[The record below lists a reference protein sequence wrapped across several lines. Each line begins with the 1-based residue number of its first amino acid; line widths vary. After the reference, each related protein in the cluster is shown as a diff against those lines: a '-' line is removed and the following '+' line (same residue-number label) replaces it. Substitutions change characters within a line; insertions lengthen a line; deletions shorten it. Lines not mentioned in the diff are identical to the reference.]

1 MGSHDAS
8 IIDERRWGALR
19 LYPEEFGRNSPMP
32 EIAVQID
39 PRDNVLVALAPLK
52 AGTIAHYGHPPG
64 ADSCLVTQ
72 DVPAK
77 HKMALADFYPGDLIR
92 MYGMVVGEVTQPIAR
107 GGLISTRN
115 VRHRADPYTA
125 KRNPVTFALPDA
137 AAWNERTFM
146 GIHRADGQVGTRNY
160 WVVLP
165 LVFCENRNVDRLREA
180 LEEELGY
187 GSTQNSYR
195 QYVRQLVDKREKA
208 TDRGSSAVPAD
219 EAHRMRREADRVFPN
234 LDGIR
239 FLTHQ
244 GGCGGTRQD
253 AQALCGLLAGYIH
266 HPNVAG
272 ATVLSLGCQNAQAS
286 MLMDELRARDPE
298 MRKPVLV
305 FDQQKS
311 GRESTLMSRALDETF
326 AALEQANK
334 VQRAPAPLS
343 ALTVGLKCGGSDGF
357 SGISANPALG
367 YLSDLLGE
375 VGSRTLLS
383 EFPELHGVE
392 QELINRCATDE
403 LAQRFYDLMQAY
415 SARAKAVHSGF
426 EMNPSPGNIEDGL
439 ITDAI
444 KSAGAARK
452 GGVGPVRDVLD
463 FPQYA
468 TTPGLTLL
476 CTPGNDVECVTAQ
489 AGSGANLVLF
499 TTGLGTPTGNPV
511 APVVKISTNT
521 ALAERMGDIIDF
533 DAGGIVTGASNIPEC
548 AAQLLELCIQVAS
561 GKRFTKAELLGQND
575 FIPWKRGVS
584 L

>member
-1 MGSHDAS
+1 
-8 IIDERRWGALR
+8 
-19 LYPEEFGRNSPMP
+19 MP
-32 EIAVQID
+32 ETVLQID
-39 PRDNVLVALAPLK
+39 PRDNVLVALARLE
-52 AGTIAHYGHPPG
+52 AGAVVGF
-64 ADSCLVTQ
+64 AQASCTVAEPI
-72 DVPAK
+72 PAK
-77 HKMALADFYPGDLIR
+77 HKLALVDLKPGDLIL
-92 MYGMVVGEVTQPIAR
+92 MYGMVVGEATAPIPR

-115 VRHRADPYTA
+115 VRHRTGGYSAQ
-125 KRNPVTFALPDA
+125 RHPVTFALPDA
-137 AAWNERTFM
+137 SPWAGRTFM
-146 GIHRADGQVGTRNY
+146 GYHRADGQVGTRNY
-160 WVVLP
+160 WIVLP
-165 LVFCENRNVDRLREA
+165 LVFCENRNVERMKEA

-187 GSTQNSYR
+187 GSSRNSYR
-195 QYVRQLVDKREKA
+195 PMVRQLVERQAAGNGTA
-208 TDRGSSAVPAD
+208 TPDPAH
-219 EAHRMRREADRVFPN
+219 ARADRIFPN
-234 LDGIR
+234 IDGIR

-272 ATVLSLGCQNAQAS
+272 ATVLSLGCQNAQAT

-298 MRKPVLV
+298 LTKTVYV
-305 FDQQKS
+305 FDQQRS
-311 GRESTLMSRALDETF
+311 GRETVLMTG
-326 AALEQANK
+326 ALEQTFAGLVEAN
-334 VQRAPAPLS
+334 RITRSPAPLS

-357 SGISANPALG
+357 SGISANPTLG
-367 YLSDLLGE
+367 YISDMLGE
-375 VGSRTLLS
+375 LGGKTILS

-403 LAQRFYDLMQAY
+403 LGQRFFDLMQAY

-452 GGVGPVRDVLD
+452 GGVAPVRDVLD

-468 TTPGLTLL
+468 TTSGLTLL

-489 AGSGANLVLF
+489 AGSGANIVLF

-511 APVVKISTNT
+511 APVVKISTNSV
-521 ALAERMGDIIDF
+521 LAARMGDIIDF
-533 DAGGIVTGASNIPEC
+533 DAGGIVSGEASIPEC
-548 AAQLLELCIQVAS
+548 AGKLLDLSIEVAS
-561 GKRFTKAELLGQND
+561 GQRLTKAEQFDQND

>member
-1 MGSHDAS
+1 LKETLMA
-8 IIDERRWGALR
+8 ETVLQ
-19 LYPEEFGRNSPMP
+19 L
-32 EIAVQID
+32 D
-39 PRDNVLVALAPLK
+39 PRDNVLVALTSLSP
-52 AGTIAHYGHPPG
+52 GTVVQYGHAP
-64 ADSCLVTQ
+64 ASYDCAVTQ
-72 DVPAK
+72 PIPAK
-77 HKMALADFYPGDLIR
+77 HKMALEDLNPGDLVR
-92 MYGMVVGEVTQPIAR
+92 MYGMVVGEVTQSIPR
-107 GGLISTRN
+107 GGLLSTRN
-115 VRHRADPYTA
+115 VRHRADPYSAT
-125 KRNPVTFALPDA
+125 RHPVSFALPDA
-137 AAWNERTFM
+137 SAWTGRTFM
-146 GIHRADGQVGTRNY
+146 GYHRADGQVGTRNY
-160 WVVLP
+160 WLVLP
-165 LVFCENRNVDRLREA
+165 LVFCENRNVDRMREA

-187 GSTQNSYR
+187 GSSHNSYR
-195 QYVRQLVDKREKA
+195 QYVRRLVHKRTSGNGA
-208 TDRGSSAVPAD
+208 GSDDAGA
-219 EAHRMRREADRVFPN
+219 AAQADRVFPN

-298 MRKPVLV
+298 MSKPVLV

-311 GRESTLMSRALDETF
+311 GRETALMSRALDETF
-326 AALEQANK
+326 AALEQANRST
-334 VQRAPAPLS
+334 RARAPLS
-343 ALTVGLKCGGSDGF
+343 ALTIGLKCGGSDGF
-357 SGISANPALG
+357 SGISANPTLG
-367 YLSDLLGE
+367 YVSDLLGE
-375 VGSRTLLS
+375 IGGRTLLS

-403 LAQRFYDLMQAY
+403 VAQRFYDLMQAY

-452 GGVGPVRDVLD
+452 GGIGPVRDVLD

-468 TTPGLTLL
+468 TTTGLTLL

-511 APVVKISTNT
+511 APVIKISTNST
-521 ALAERMGDIIDF
+521 LAERMSDIIDF
-533 DAGGIVTGASNIPEC
+533 DAGGIVTGETTIPQC
-548 AAQLLELCIQVAS
+548 AAQLLELCMQVAS
-561 GKRFTKAELLGQND
+561 GERQTKAELLGQND

>member
-1 MGSHDAS
+1 
-8 IIDERRWGALR
+8 
-19 LYPEEFGRNSPMP
+19 MP
-32 EIAVQID
+32 ETALQID
-39 PRDNVLVALAPLK
+39 PRDNVLVALTPLA
-52 AGTIAHYGHPPG
+52 AGTVVQYGHGP
-64 ADSCLVTQ
+64 ASNSCLVTQ
-72 DVPAK
+72 AIPAK
-77 HKMALADFYPGDLIR
+77 HKLALADLKPGDLIR
-92 MYGMVVGEVTQPIAR
+92 MYGMVVGEAVEAIPQ
-107 GGLISTRN
+107 GGLLSTRN
-115 VRHRADPYTA
+115 VRHRTDPYS
-125 KRNPVTFALPDA
+125 PVRHPVSFEPPDA
-137 AAWNERTFM
+137 SRWSERTFK
-146 GIHRADGQVGTRNY
+146 GYRRADGQVGTRNY
-160 WVVLP
+160 WLVLP
-165 LVFCENRNVDRLREA
+165 LVFCENRNVERLREA

-187 GSTQNSYR
+187 GSDHNSYR
-195 QYVRQLVDKREKA
+195 QYVKKLVRER
-208 TDRGSSAVPAD
+208 TSSNGHGAD
-219 EAHRMRREADRVFPN
+219 DAAASSRSERVFPN

-272 ATVLSLGCQNAQAS
+272 ATVLSLGCQHAQAS
-286 MLMDELRARDPE
+286 ILMDELRARDPQ
-298 MRKPVLV
+298 MTKPVLV

-311 GRESTLMSRALDETF
+311 GRESALMSEALDQTF
-326 AALEQANK
+326 AALEEANK
-334 VQRAPAPLS
+334 ARRETAPLS
-343 ALTVGLKCGGSDGF
+343 AWTVGLKCGGSDGF

-367 YLSDLLGE
+367 YLSDLLAEIG
-375 VGSRTLLS
+375 GRTLLS

-392 QELINRCATDE
+392 QELINRCTTDE
-403 LAQRFYDLMQAY
+403 LAKRFYDLMQAY

-452 GGVGPVRDVLD
+452 GGVGPIRDVLD

-468 TTPGLTLL
+468 TTQGLNLL

-511 APVVKISTNT
+511 APVIKISTNS
-521 ALAERMGDIIDF
+521 ALAGRMGDIIDF
-533 DAGGIVTGASNIPEC
+533 DAGGVVTGEKTIPEC

-561 GKRFTKAELLGQND
+561 GERFTKAELLGQND

>member
-1 MGSHDAS
+1 
-8 IIDERRWGALR
+8 
-19 LYPEEFGRNSPMP
+19 MP
-32 EIAVQID
+32 ETALQID
-39 PRDNVLVALAPLK
+39 LRDNVLVALAPLA
-52 AGTIAHYGHPPG
+52 AGTVVHYGHPP
-64 ADSCLVTQ
+64 ASDSCPVTENI
-72 DVPAK
+72 PAK
-77 HKMALADFYPGDLIR
+77 HKLALVDLNRGDLIR
-92 MYGMVVGEVTQPIAR
+92 MYGMVVGEVTQPIPR
-107 GGLISTRN
+107 GGLVSTRN
-115 VRHRADPYTA
+115 VRHRADPYSPT
-125 KRNPVTFALPDA
+125 RHPVSYALPDTTG
-137 AAWNERTFM
+137 WPDRTFM
-146 GIHRADGQVGTRNY
+146 GYHRRDGQVGTRNY
-160 WVVLP
+160 WLVLP
-165 LVFCENRNVDRLREA
+165 LVFCENRNVERLREA

-195 QYVRQLVDKREKA
+195 QYVRRLVQQR
-208 TDRGSSAVPAD
+208 TRGNGHPAED
-219 EAHRMRREADRVFPN
+219 TIRPSTSDRVFAN

-286 MLMDELRARDPE
+286 MLMEELRLRDPH
-298 MRKPVLV
+298 MSKPVLL

-326 AALEQANK
+326 AALEEANK
-334 VQRAPAPLS
+334 AQRAPAPLS

-375 VGSRTLLS
+375 IGAKTLLS

-392 QELINRCATDE
+392 QELINRCVTDE
-403 LAQRFYDLMQAY
+403 VAQRFYDLMQAY

-452 GGVGPVRDVLD
+452 GGVAPVRDVLD
-463 FPQYA
+463 FPQYVR
-468 TTPGLTLL
+468 TRGLTLL

-511 APVVKISTNT
+511 APVVKISTNST
-521 ALAERMGDIIDF
+521 LADRMGDIIDF
-533 DAGGIVTGASNIPEC
+533 DAGGIVTGETTIPQC
-548 AAQLLELCIQVAS
+548 AAQLLELCIQVAN
-561 GKRFTKAELLGQND
+561 GERFTKAELLGQND

>member
-1 MGSHDAS
+1 MIESV
-8 IIDERRWGALR
+8 L
-19 LYPEEFGRNSPMP
+19 
-32 EIAVQID
+32 QID
-39 PRDNVLVALAPLK
+39 PRDNVVVALK
-52 AGTIAHYGHPPG
+52 ALRGGTIIRVGDRSYT
-64 ADSCLVTQ
+64 VT
-72 DVPAK
+72 DDIPAK
-77 HKMALADFYPGDLIR
+77 HKLAIVDLAPGDLIYL
-92 MYGMVVGEVTQPIAR
+92 YGMVVGEAIKVIPR
-107 GGLISTRN
+107 GGLISTRS
-115 VRHRADPYTA
+115 VRHRAGDYTA
-125 KRNPVTFALPDA
+125 QRHPASFALPDPGT
-137 AAWNERTFM
+137 WPTRTFN
-146 GIHRADGQVGTRNY
+146 GYRRTDGQVGTRNY
-160 WVVLP
+160 WIVVP
-165 LVFCENRNVDRLREA
+165 LVFCENRNVDRMREA

-187 GSTQNSYR
+187 GGALNSYR
-195 QYVRQLVDKREKA
+195 GHVRQLVKRQISGDKP
-208 TDRGSSAVPAD
+208 RGEDLAQARA
-219 EAHRMRREADRVFPN
+219 ERVFPN
-234 LDGIR
+234 IDGIR

-286 MLMDELRARDPE
+286 MLLDELRARDAG
-298 MRKPVLV
+298 MTKPVLV

-311 GRESTLMSRALDETF
+311 GRESVLMTRALNETF
-326 AALEQANK
+326 DALAKAN
-334 VQRAPAPLS
+334 QTARTTTPLS
-343 ALTVGLKCGGSDGF
+343 AFTVGLKCGGSDGF

-375 VGSRTLLS
+375 LGGKTLLS

-392 QELINRCATDE
+392 QELINRCSTDA

-439 ITDAI
+439 TTDAI

-452 GGVGPVRDVLD
+452 GGVAPVRDVLD
-463 FPQYA
+463 FPEYA
-468 TTPGLTLL
+468 RTPGLTLL

-489 AGSGANLVLF
+489 AGAGANLVLF

-511 APVVKISTNT
+511 APVIKISTNST
-521 ALAERMGDIIDF
+521 LADRMGDIIDF
-533 DAGGIVTGASNIPEC
+533 DAGGIIAGDETIPVC
-548 AAQLLELCIQVAS
+548 AERLLELCIQVAN
-561 GKRFTKAELLGQND
+561 GERLTKAEQLGQND

>member
-1 MGSHDAS
+1 
-8 IIDERRWGALR
+8 
-19 LYPEEFGRNSPMP
+19 
-32 EIAVQID
+32 
-39 PRDNVLVALAPLK
+39 
-52 AGTIAHYGHPPG
+52 
-64 ADSCLVTQ
+64 
-72 DVPAK
+72 
-77 HKMALADFYPGDLIR
+77 
-92 MYGMVVGEVTQPIAR
+92 MVVGEATQPIPR
-107 GGLISTRN
+107 GGLLSTRN
-115 VRHRADPYTA
+115 VRHRTDPYSAT
-125 KRNPVTFALPDA
+125 RHPVSFALPDPS
-137 AAWNERTFM
+137 AWLGRSFL
-146 GIHRADGQVGTRNY
+146 GYHRADGQVGTRNY
-160 WVVLP
+160 WLVLP
-165 LVFCENRNVDRLREA
+165 LVFCENRNVERMREA

-187 GSTQNSYR
+187 GSAHNSYR
-195 QYVRQLVDKREKA
+195 QYVRRLVHQRTSGNGAGAEDAAAAAR
-208 TDRGSSAVPAD
+208 
-219 EAHRMRREADRVFPN
+219 ADRVFPN

-298 MRKPVLV
+298 MRKPVLI
-305 FDQQKS
+305 FDQQRS
-311 GRESTLMSRALDETF
+311 GRETTLMSRALDETF
-326 AALEQANK
+326 AALEQAN
-334 VQRAPAPLS
+334 QARRAPAPLS
-343 ALTVGLKCGGSDGF
+343 ALTIGLKCGGSDGF
-357 SGISANPALG
+357 SGISANPTLG
-367 YLSDLLGE
+367 YVSDLLGE
-375 VGSRTLLS
+375 IGGRTLLS

-403 LAQRFYDLMQAY
+403 LARRFYDLMQAY

-452 GGVGPVRDVLD
+452 GGVAPVRDVLD

-468 TTPGLTLL
+468 TTRGLTLL

-511 APVVKISTNT
+511 APVIKISTNST
-521 ALAERMGDIIDF
+521 LAERMGDIIDF
-533 DAGGIVTGASNIPEC
+533 DAGAIVTGEATIPQC

-561 GKRFTKAELLGQND
+561 GERFTKAELLGQND

>member
-1 MGSHDAS
+1 MPDT
-8 IIDERRWGALR
+8 AL
-19 LYPEEFGRNSPMP
+19 
-32 EIAVQID
+32 QID
-39 PRDNVLVALAPLK
+39 PRDNVLVALAPL
-52 AGTIAHYGHPPG
+52 ASGTVVHYGHAP
-64 ADSCLVTQ
+64 ASASCPVTENI
-72 DVPAK
+72 PAK
-77 HKMALADFYPGDLIR
+77 HKLALADLKPGDLIR
-92 MYGMVVGEVTQPIAR
+92 MYGMVVGEVMQPIPR

-115 VRHRADPYTA
+115 VRHRADAYTA
-125 KRNPVTFALPDA
+125 TRHPVTFALPDA
-137 AAWNERTFM
+137 SGWRDRTFM
-146 GIHRADGQVGTRNY
+146 GFHRADGQVGTRNY
-160 WVVLP
+160 WLVLP
-165 LVFCENRNVDRLREA
+165 LVFCENRNVERMREA

-187 GSTQNSYR
+187 GNSQNSYR
-195 QYVRQLVDKREKA
+195 QYVRRLVQQ
-208 TDRGSSAVPAD
+208 RGTGNAHGAE
-219 EAHRMRREADRVFPN
+219 EAIAASPSDRVFPN

-239 FLTHQ
+239 FLTHE

-272 ATVLSLGCQNAQAS
+272 ATVLSLGCQNAQAA
-286 MLMDELRARDPE
+286 MLTGELRLRDPQLT
-298 MRKPVLV
+298 KPVLI

-311 GRESTLMSRALDETF
+311 GRESALMSRALDETF
-326 AALEQANK
+326 AALEEANK
-334 VQRAPAPLS
+334 AQRAPAPLS

-357 SGISANPALG
+357 SGISANPTLG
-367 YLSDLLGE
+367 YVSDLLGE
-375 VGSRTLLS
+375 LGARTLLS

-392 QELINRCATDE
+392 QELINRCVTDQ
-403 LAQRFYDLMQAY
+403 LAQRFYELMQAY

-452 GGVGPVRDVLD
+452 GGIAPVRDVLD
-463 FPQYA
+463 FPQYVR
-468 TTPGLTLL
+468 TQGLTLL

-511 APVVKISTNT
+511 APVIKISTNT
-521 ALAERMGDIIDF
+521 TLAERMGDIIDF
-533 DAGGIVTGASNIPEC
+533 DAGGIVTGKATIPDC
-548 AAQLLELCIQVAS
+548 AAQLLELCIEVAS
-561 GKRFTKAELLGQND
+561 GARFTKAESLGQND

>member
-1 MGSHDAS
+1 MA
-8 IIDERRWGALR
+8 ETVLQ
-19 LYPEEFGRNSPMP
+19 L
-32 EIAVQID
+32 D
-39 PRDNVLVALAPLK
+39 PRDNVLVALTSLT
-52 AGTIAHYGHPPG
+52 AGTEVQYGHAPASDACP
-64 ADSCLVTQ
+64 VTQ
-72 DVPAK
+72 PIPAK
-77 HKMALADFYPGDLIR
+77 HKMALVDFNPGDLVR
-92 MYGMVVGEVTQPIAR
+92 MYGMVVGEVTQPIPR
-107 GGLISTRN
+107 GGLLSTRN
-115 VRHRADPYTA
+115 VRHRADPYFA
-125 KRNPVTFALPDA
+125 ARHPVSFALPDA
-137 AAWNERTFM
+137 STWLGRTFM
-146 GIHRADGQVGTRNY
+146 GYHRTDGQVGTRNY
-160 WVVLP
+160 WLVLP
-165 LVFCENRNVDRLREA
+165 LVFCENRNVERMREA

-187 GSTQNSYR
+187 GSSHNSYR
-195 QYVRQLVDKREKA
+195 QYVRRLVHQRTSGNEVGAGD
-208 TDRGSSAVPAD
+208 AD
-219 EAHRMRREADRVFPN
+219 AAAQSDRVFPN

-286 MLMDELRARDPE
+286 MLMDEFLARDPE
-298 MRKPVLV
+298 MSKPVLI

-311 GRESTLMSRALDETF
+311 GRETTLMSRALDETF
-326 AALEQANK
+326 AALEQANRSK
-334 VQRAPAPLS
+334 RAPAPLS
-343 ALTVGLKCGGSDGF
+343 ALTIGLKCGGSDGF
-357 SGISANPALG
+357 SGISANPTLG
-367 YLSDLLGE
+367 YVSDLLGE
-375 VGSRTLLS
+375 IGGRTLLS

-392 QELINRCATDE
+392 QELINRCASDE

-468 TTPGLTLL
+468 TTTGLTLL

-511 APVVKISTNT
+511 APVIKISTNST
-521 ALAERMGDIIDF
+521 LAERMSDIIDF
-533 DAGGIVTGASNIPEC
+533 DAGGIVTGETTIPKC
-548 AAQLLELCIQVAS
+548 AEQLLELCIQVAS
-561 GKRFTKAELLGQND
+561 GERFTKAELLGQND

>member
-1 MGSHDAS
+1 MKRYSFQGTAGPLSLP
-8 IIDERRWGALR
+8 IKE
-19 LYPEEFGRNSPMP
+19 SPMP
-32 EIAVQID
+32 DTALQID
-39 PRDNVLVALAPLK
+39 PRDNVLVALVPLV
-52 AGTIAHYGHPPG
+52 AGTSVPFGTGSCPVSESIPP
-64 ADSCLVTQ
+64 
-72 DVPAK
+72 K
-77 HKMALADFYPGDLIR
+77 HKLALNDMKPGDLVI
-92 MYGMVVGEVTQPIAR
+92 MYGMVVGEATQPITR
-107 GGLISTRN
+107 GGLLSTRN
-115 VRHRADPYTA
+115 VRHRTGGYTA
-125 KRNPVTFALPDA
+125 ERHPVSFALPDA
-137 AAWNERTFM
+137 SSWSGRTFM
-146 GIHRADGQVGTRNY
+146 GYHRADGQVGTRNY

-165 LVFCENRNVDRLREA
+165 LVFCENRNVDRMREA

-187 GSTQNSYR
+187 GSSHNSYR
-195 QYVRQLVDKREKA
+195 PLVRQLVSQQAPDHA
-208 TDRGSSAVPAD
+208 IAHQAPSSTG
-219 EAHRMRREADRVFPN
+219 RIFPN
-234 LDGIR
+234 VDGVR

-272 ATVLSLGCQNAQAS
+272 ATVLSLGCQNAQSS
-286 MLMDELRARDPE
+286 MLMDELRARDPKLT
-298 MRKPVLV
+298 KPVLF
-305 FDQQKS
+305 FDQQRS
-311 GRESTLMSRALDETF
+311 GRESVLMTG
-326 AALEQANK
+326 ALEQTFAGLVEANRAN
-334 VQRAPAPLS
+334 RAPAPLS
-343 ALTVGLKCGGSDGF
+343 ALTIGLKCGGSDGF

-367 YLSDLLGE
+367 YISDLLGE
-375 VGSRTLLS
+375 LGGKTILS

-392 QELINRCATDE
+392 QELIDRCATDE
-403 LAQRFYDLMQAY
+403 VAQRFFDLMQAY

-452 GGVGPVRDVLD
+452 GGIAPVRDVQD

-511 APVVKISTNT
+511 APVIKISTNSQ
-521 ALAERMGDIIDF
+521 LAHRMADIIDF
-533 DAGGIVTGASNIPEC
+533 DAGGIVTGESTIPQC
-548 AAQLLELCIQVAS
+548 ADQLLDLCIEVAS
-561 GKRFTKAELLGQND
+561 GTRHTKAEQFGQND

>member
-1 MGSHDAS
+1 MSQNVLH
-8 IIDERRWGALR
+8 
-19 LYPEEFGRNSPMP
+19 
-32 EIAVQID
+32 ID
-39 PRDNVLVALAPLK
+39 PRDNVLVALTNIDT
-52 AGTIAHYGHPPG
+52 GTTVHFGSG
-64 ADSCLVTQ
+64 ASLSSCPVTQ
-72 DVPAK
+72 PIPAK
-77 HKMALADFYPGDLIR
+77 HKLALVDLNVGDLIYL
-92 MYGMVVGEVTQPIAR
+92 YGMVVGEATSSIPR

-115 VRHRADPYTA
+115 VRHRAGDYSPHRT
-125 KRNPVTFALPDA
+125 PVSFALPDA
-137 AAWNERTFM
+137 SPWNTRTFL
-146 GIHRADGQVGTRNY
+146 GYHRADGQVGTRNY
-160 WVVLP
+160 WLVLP
-165 LVFCENRNVDRLREA
+165 LVFCENRNVERMKEA

-187 GSTQNSYR
+187 GATPSSYR
-195 QYVRQLVDKREKA
+195 QHVRQLVQSHA
-208 TDRGSSAVPAD
+208 SGSTHTMTAAQLPPS
-219 EAHRMRREADRVFPN
+219 RRVFPN

-286 MLMDELRARDPE
+286 MLMDELRARDPQFS
-298 MRKPVLV
+298 KPVLV

-311 GRESTLMSRALDETF
+311 GRESALMGQALDATF
-326 AALEQANK
+326 AALVEANHIE
-334 VQRAPAPLS
+334 RTPAPLS

-357 SGISANPALG
+357 SGISANPTIG
-367 YLSDLLGE
+367 YLSDLL
-375 VGSRTLLS
+375 VGIGGRTLLS

-415 SARAKAVHSGF
+415 QARARAVHSGF

-452 GGVGPVRDVLD
+452 GGVSPVRDVLD

-468 TTPGLTLL
+468 TTPGLNLL

-511 APVVKISTNT
+511 APVVKISTNST
-521 ALAERMGDIIDF
+521 LAERMADIIDF
-533 DAGGIVTGASNIPEC
+533 DAGGIVTGKTTIPAC
-548 AAQLLELCIQVAS
+548 AEHLLECCIEVA
-561 GKRFTKAELLGQND
+561 GGQRFTKAELLGQND